1 MLRATEVVTGKNTRF
16 SYLNA
21 NEPKPTQDGTR
32 LKYSSSLIIPK
43 SDVIT
48 KEKIEA
54 AIRSRQLSR
63 QPMKK
68 ARASLRAMARPFPL
82 LIL

>member
-32 LKYSSSLIIPK
+32 LK
-43 SDVIT
+43 
-48 KEKIEA
+48 
-54 AIRSRQLSR
+54 
-63 QPMKK
+63 
-68 ARASLRAMARPFPL
+68 
-82 LIL
+82 